1 MLKMS
6 NDINIK
12 GLLQELS
19 GLEKDLKLKRQEIKK
34 LSERQKEIK
43 NKISKFLKENN
54 QPGVRDLSQGIAVIS
69 EKKNRQKPKK
79 EDEKRKDAMTIL
91 HNYMDEGKAR
101 QIYDQIKETL
111 KGNHFEENVLKVL
124 KI

>member
-1 MLKMS
+1 MS

-12 GLLQELS
+12 GLLVELS

-43 NKISKFLKENN
+43 EKIAKFLKENN

-69 EKKNRQKPKK
+69 EKKDKRKAKK

-91 HNYMDEGKAR
+91 HHYMDEDKAR
-101 QIYDQIKETL
+101 KIYNEIKETL
-111 KGNHFEENVLKVL
+111 KGNHFEENVLKVV

>member
-1 MLKMS
+1 MS

-12 GLLQELS
+12 GLLVELS
-19 GLEKDLKLKRQEIKK
+19 GIEKDLKLKRQEIKK

-43 NKISKFLKENN
+43 TKISKFLKENN

-69 EKKNRQKPKK
+69 EKKEKRKAKK
-79 EDEKRKDAMTIL
+79 EGEKRKDAMTIL
-91 HNYMDEGKAR
+91 NHYMTDEKAEK
-101 QIYDQIKETL
+101 IYNEIKESL
-111 KGNHFEENVLKVL
+111 KGNQFEENVLKVV